1 MRILHHMR
9 QFVGQ
14 QAASFGCG
22 RSELAGSKGDVGAHG
37 VSESVNGTCRL
48 GGAGVGVDADIAE
61 VVSEAGL
68 EEGLGFRI
76 ECLARRAKGFA
87 YDRWNLLR
95 SRRRG
100 DGAMEAGTGAVLDR
114 KSVV

>member
-1 MRILHHMR
+1 
-9 QFVGQ
+9 
-14 QAASFGCG
+14 
-22 RSELAGSKGDVGAHG
+22 
-37 VSESVNGTCRL
+37 L

-100 DGAMEAGTGAVLDR
+100 DGAMEAGTGAVLFFLLF
-114 KSVV
+114 VVGCGAVAGRAAAAIAFALQA